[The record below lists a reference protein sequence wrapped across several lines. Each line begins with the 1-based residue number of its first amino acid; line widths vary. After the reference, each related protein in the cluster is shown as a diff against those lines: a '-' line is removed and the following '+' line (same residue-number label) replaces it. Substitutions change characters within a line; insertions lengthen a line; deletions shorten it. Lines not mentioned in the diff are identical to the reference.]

1 MKRIAFP
8 VISAVICLQILS
20 GCKETSQS
28 SNVRVAGESAGQ
40 NATIAAKKAQ
50 SESEIKQEELKL
62 SELKSYT
69 DIVEFILKNIRG
81 QQADT
86 FGMDQFIKA
95 RVWVTMSLYGKN
107 PDAKVLA
114 ATRADAGKVGY
125 TAFQTAKGVYLDK
138 TSFSASEDV
147 DQAKLIVRQIVTGLR
162 LETKGLLSGE
172 TLSSDGS
179 LSDSQKAQLEE
190 ARDVLEEA
198 NQTTTTDSQSKVQ
211 SLADVPTDA
220 NIVVSNENVEQTAP
234 ANEKKDTVQAS
245 ASLDAQDM
253 EGIRVVT
260 EFLMARG
267 NSATATEIKEQLLKY
282 KIIK

>member
-28 SNVRVAGESAGQ
+28 SNVRVAGKGAGQ
-40 NATIAAKKAQ
+40 NATIAAKKVQ

-86 FGMDQFIKA
+86 FGMDQFIKSH
-95 RVWVTMSLYGKN
+95 VWVTMSLYGKN

-162 LETKGLLSGE
+162 LETKGLLSGD
-172 TLSSDGS
+172 TLSSEGS
-179 LSDSQKAQLEE
+179 LNDAQKAQLEE

-198 NQTTTTDSQSKVQ
+198 NQTTTDSQSQVH
-211 SLADVPTDA
+211 SLADVSTDA
-220 NIVVSNENVEQTAP
+220 NIVGASESVDQTVA
-234 ANEKKDTVQAS
+234 ATEKKETVQAS
-245 ASLDAQDM
+245 ARLDAQDM

-267 NSATATEIKEQLLKY
+267 NSATVAEIKEQLQKY
-282 KIIK
+282 KIIR